1 VRSRRPTIADVA
13 ARAGV
18 SKGAVSFAL
27 NDRPGVAPDTRQRIL
42 AAAAELGWEPSL
54 RARGLTQSRAYALG
68 LVLARPPHLLGA
80 DPFFSSFIAGVETE
94 LAPRGLALVLQVVP
108 DEEAETEGYRRLARE
123 GRVDGVL
130 LTDLRVDDTRLSL
143 LDSLG
148 LPAVSLGR
156 PDVPTTFPSVVHD
169 EAPGVAAAVDHLVA
183 CGHRRIAHV
192 TGADGYL
199 HSRHRHDAYVET
211 ARRHGLVPG
220 PVADGDFTAAGGAA
234 AMRRL
239 LAADPR
245 PTAVV
250 FANDA
255 MALAGLTV
263 AAEHGLTVPDDLSV
277 TGYDDIE
284 LASHAQPPLTT
295 VRGDPL
301 PWGQA
306 ATRALLTL
314 VEDGAAPDTTLPPAR
329 LVRRGSS
336 GPAPTDPTPV

>member
-1 VRSRRPTIADVA
+1 VPARRPTIADVA

-54 RARGLTQSRAYALG
+54 RARGLTQARAYALG
-68 LVLARPPHLLGA
+68 LVVARPPHLLGA
-80 DPFFSSFIAGVETE
+80 DPFFSAFIAGVETE

-108 DEEAETEGYRRLARE
+108 DEDAEADGYRRLSRD

-130 LTDLRVDDTRLSL
+130 LTDLRVDDARFAL
-143 LDSLG
+143 LDALG

-156 PDVPTTFPSVVHD
+156 PEVPTTFPSVVHD
-169 EAPGVAAAVDHLVA
+169 EASGVAGAVDHLVA
-183 CGHRRIAHV
+183 HGHRRIAHV
-192 TGADGYL
+192 TGAGGLL
-199 HSRHRHDAYVET
+199 HSRNRHDAYDT
-211 ARRHGLVPG
+211 AMRGHGLEPG
-220 PVADGDFTAAGGAA
+220 PVLPADFTAAGGAEA
-234 AMRRL
+234 THRL
-239 LAADPR
+239 LGSTPR

-250 FANDA
+250 YANDV
-255 MALAGLTV
+255 MAVAGLTV
-263 AAEHGLTVPDDLSV
+263 AAERGLTVPDDLSV

-284 LASHAQPPLTT
+284 LASHVQPPLTS

-301 PWGQA
+301 SWGQA
-306 ATRALLTL
+306 ATRALLAL

-329 LVRRGSS
+329 LVPRQSS
-336 GPAPTDPTPV
+336 GPAPS